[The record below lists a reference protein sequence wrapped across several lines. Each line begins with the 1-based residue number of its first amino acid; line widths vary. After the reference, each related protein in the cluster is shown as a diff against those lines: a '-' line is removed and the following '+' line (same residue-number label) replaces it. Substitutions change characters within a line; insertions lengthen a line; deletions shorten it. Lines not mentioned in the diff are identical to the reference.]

1 MAYEPLCRDAR
12 CMPLCKDNLSLL
24 LYMSVSTCHTSTYRS
39 LVSLLRLWGEPLSRE
54 QIKAIFEA
62 SRPLFYGECSNA
74 LASSYP
80 AIRAVTL
87 VTSSHGS
94 YQDRSQDPSQ
104 EQLGVAAYETANMA
118 TEKCT
123 PLSERQEMY
132 RIAAE
137 AGHAESR
144 VR

>member
-1 MAYEPLCRDAR
+1 MTYVPLCRHAR
-12 CMPLCKDNLSLL
+12 LMPLCCHNLSLL
-24 LYMSVSTCHTSTYRS
+24 YISYLNYRS

-54 QIKAIFEA
+54 QIKSIFEA
-62 SRPLFYGECSNA
+62 SRPLFYGECSHV
-74 LASSYP
+74 LASRYP

-87 VTSSHGS
+87 VTSYQDP

-104 EQLGVAAYETANMA
+104 EQLGIAAYETANMA
-118 TEKCT
+118 TEKCK
-123 PLSERQEMY
+123 PLFERQEMY
-132 RIAAE
+132 RIAAD